1 MLVFVWLL
9 FNPMQ
14 AMDISSQKIAAWD
27 CNLDN
32 TRKFTEFS
40 LMHVSDCT
48 NISSDYRLASESDA
62 QLVKAVNFFDISV
75 ISCQLIAD
83 YFTNYCSY
91 SLLSGYRLWGS
102 QNLVSGIQMKLSR
115 SECKNAITTQ
125 KLEYQDKLYFGK
137 MSILTIP
144 IPPSLTG
151 TGWMTLR
158 GETSSDTGTCYPDSF
173 FVGTE
178 FFPNH
183 VLTMRYKVI
192 IKNQHG
198 VFNTRRQIISVGKIN
213 IPNQQTGKYFSPAYG
228 NFFWE
233 SIPEGNLTD
242 SIWREISSGSVKIYN
257 SRSKKHA
264 NIALFENAVI
274 NQSIAF
280 AIRNKTSLCIRNS
293 CRTAYELEINYIF
306 LVLYSL
312 GQSRIPLDEVSGSNV
327 NKLENLHSSLTS
339 VFLSQ
344 ELRLTASFE
353 LVSRELCKLSREI
366 IKSNIRDYIKN
377 VLSPKYDLAN
387 HFRYHIKAGSVL
399 YAIRCT
405 ETEVTLRNDQADC
418 SDFVPIT
425 YTHDNVS
432 EDAYIDPLTYVI
444 KPHAIHTPC
453 SDILIHKYSLMRSDG
468 RPFWLCKST
477 SGWNVDCKEPV
488 ELSPLQPESPFL
500 PAEKLISPN
509 LYSTEQ
515 IQSVKSLQW
524 SDNLKDE
531 NLQDW
536 SKFLN
541 SVKTKRFKNDNF
553 FHNLSQF
560 VAPSYLNQLLYNI
573 IFSKIWPL
581 FVANYIINAVISLL
595 RAIFKIKDL
604 YNTTGISKRLLI
616 NSPIFMFLALFPIN
630 LPKETHRPC
639 DCPCKRASFASEIS
653 EEIEAKERQRF
664 LANLS

>member
-1 MLVFVWLL
+1 M
-9 FNPMQ
+9 
-14 AMDISSQKIAAWD
+14 
-27 CNLDN
+27 
-32 TRKFTEFS
+32 
-40 LMHVSDCT
+40 
-48 NISSDYRLASESDA
+48 
-62 QLVKAVNFFDISV
+62 
-75 ISCQLIAD
+75 
-83 YFTNYCSY
+83 
-91 SLLSGYRLWGS
+91 
-102 QNLVSGIQMKLSR
+102 
-115 SECKNAITTQ
+115 
-125 KLEYQDKLYFGK
+125 
-137 MSILTIP
+137 
-144 IPPSLTG
+144 
-151 TGWMTLR
+151 
-158 GETSSDTGTCYPDSF
+158 
-173 FVGTE
+173 
-178 FFPNH
+178 
-183 VLTMRYKVI
+183 
-192 IKNQHG
+192 
-198 VFNTRRQIISVGKIN
+198 
-213 IPNQQTGKYFSPAYG
+213 
-228 NFFWE
+228 
-233 SIPEGNLTD
+233 
-242 SIWREISSGSVKIYN
+242 
-257 SRSKKHA
+257 
-264 NIALFENAVI
+264 I

-280 AIRNKTSLCIRNS
+280 AIRNKTSLCINNS
-293 CRTAYELEINYIF
+293 CRTAYELEIKYIF

-444 KPHAIHTPC
+444 KPYAIHTPC

-515 IQSVKSLQW
+515 IQSVKNLQW

-553 FHNLSQF
+553 FYNLSQF